1 MLRRITT
8 LSGAVAM
15 FLICAFL
22 PLDAREVSSYFSTSW
37 TSFRDELPSDYIL
50 SMDFD
55 KYGRLWIGTEN
66 GMASFDGT
74 VISKYMRGT
83 GAVSGN
89 ELNAVL
95 ADKFYD
101 RVWFA
106 TKRDGLGFYDLRTGN
121 SVFFR
126 HDKANPNSPPSDEIT
141 CLRQDD
147 AGNVWFGTYTE
158 GVGKYNV
165 ETGTFTAF
173 CPKNVV
179 GMAEGNVCCIE
190 LAPDGKIYAGYFAE
204 GFMVI
209 NPVSMTAEQYI
220 RTGKPGCLPDNG
232 VGCIVIDKDNNVWLG
247 TGRGLALF
255 RPVTKD
261 FTVFDLKSSG
271 LPNGIIFS
279 IMRTSDDR
287 ILASPDTRG
296 LWAMD
301 LDALAGGDKRFHQV
315 IMPERMSDIGIR
327 SMAEDRYGNVY
338 LGSAGKGLY
347 YKSLNHTGIF
357 TVRHPEDF
365 KEKLVR
371 GLDFSDGGL
380 LMSGTDGGGLC
391 LLDSKTNLVKREV
404 AGIPDKNIISI
415 FKDKS
420 GLYWVGTFNNG
431 AVVVDSTLKVRATM
445 SIGEVRDFCESKDVI
460 WAASGVSGLWS
471 IDKKTF
477 KADRRLYTGDKLD
490 DRYLKSICIDNRG
503 RLWVGSYRAGLYV
516 FDLDLNL
523 VARFNK
529 GNGFIS
535 SSVND
540 IFQDSR
546 GRVWVGTDNGLICFP
561 DPDTFSYEKQYADNS
576 SLSSEAI
583 MSVIEDKSGT
593 IWFSTAKSLGFL
605 RDGEVVDFSGDLSF
619 MHGCFSFGA
628 VSIRRDGLM
637 AFGSSDGI
645 IFLDRS
651 SIDFDGESDVHLSSI
666 VVKDSSN
673 PSEVKQNTIL
683 MPFSKQVPLKWQQ
696 NNITVNFSADDFS
709 KADNLQYFYK
719 IDQMDKNWHRASGH
733 SLSFLQLAPGEYTLR
748 VRGKYSWSDRFGKE
762 AIVNVRISPPIWFS
776 TAALMLYALIFCVL
790 CFLIARAIIIRRMD
804 KAAIEQVREV
814 NEEKLRFY
822 TNVTHEL
829 KTPLSLIIGPAEDM
843 MSDKSLAPGAKHKLS
858 LIYKNAG
865 NLMELINK
873 LLNFRMAETDSIRF
887 NPTRGNLGAYMSN
900 IGRVFSESNTNKNL
914 EMILD
919 IDNGVFMDF
928 DREIITS
935 VLNNLL
941 SNAFKYTKRGQVTL
955 SLHTKTENEKEF
967 AVISVS
973 DTGEGIASDQ
983 IDKIFNR
990 YYRVPGRENIN
1001 GSGLGL
1007 AIVRKFVKQHGGT
1020 ISVESVRGKGSCFT
1034 VLLPMSLEVH
1044 ASDIHVSPDASTSSM
1059 QRILVVEDNA
1069 DIRDYL
1075 SSILSDEY
1083 EVLTASNGEE
1093 GLSVAM
1099 NSVPDIIISDI
1110 MMPKMDGLEMCRKIK
1125 GNINLSHIPVV
1136 LLTAKDTL
1144 SDKSEGYKV
1153 GADSYITKPFTSE
1166 LIKARVANLLFSRA
1180 QIARQYLKRLN
1191 NFSAPKVEENSGF
1204 SPLDNKFLS
1213 KLSSYIEDN
1222 MSSEM
1227 LDINNMASYMNVSV
1241 SSLYRKLKSLT
1252 GVSAND
1258 YVRKIKLRKAAEML
1272 SSGEF
1277 NVSETAWNIGISS
1290 FSYFRQIFKEEFG
1303 CTPSEFKKKS

>member
-126 HDKANPNSPPSDEIT
+126 HDKDNPNSPLSDEIT

-179 GMAEGNVCCIE
+179 GMAEGNVRCIE

-220 RTGKPGCLPDNG
+220 RSGKPGCLPDNG
-232 VGCIVIDKDNNVWLG
+232 IGCIVIDKDNNVWLG

-315 IMPERMSDIGIR
+315 IMPEKMSDIGIR

-371 GLDFSDGGL
+371 GLAFSDGGL

-431 AVVVDSTLKVRATM
+431 VVVVDSTLKVRATM

-460 WAASGVSGLWS
+460 WAASGVYGLWS
-471 IDKKTF
+471 IDKNTF
-477 KADRRLYTGDKLD
+477 KATRRLYTGDKLD

-516 FDLDLNL
+516 FDSDLNL

-546 GRVWVGTDNGLICFP
+546 GSVWVGTDNGLICFP

-593 IWFSTAKSLGFL
+593 IWFSTAKSIGFL
-605 RDGEVVDFSGDLSF
+605 RDGKAVDFSGDLSF

-683 MPFSKQVPLKWQQ
+683 MPFSEQVPLKWYQ

-733 SLSFLQLAPGEYTLR
+733 SLTFLQLPPGEYTLR

-843 MSDKSLAPGAKHKLS
+843 MSDKSLDPGAKHKLS

-873 LLNFRMAETDSIRF
+873 LLNFRMAETDNIRF
-887 NPTRGNLGAYMSN
+887 NPTRGNLGAYMSS
-900 IGRVFSESNTNKNL
+900 IGKVFSESNTNKNL

-1001 GSGLGL
+1001 GSGIGL

-1034 VLLPMSLEVH
+1034 VLLPMSSEVH
-1044 ASDIHVSPDASTSSM
+1044 TSDIHVSPDASTSSL

-1093 GLSVAM
+1093 GFSVAM

-1180 QIARQYLKRLN
+1180 QIAQQYLKRLN

-1222 MSSEM
+1222 MSSET